1 MAVQVAQLGRTFD
14 RKKAS
19 GGRFA
24 GSDLDSR
31 RWLRELRDRGP
42 VGDRAVERLHGQ
54 LLRMAY
60 ARLLSWQPPLARGD
74 LDDVAVAA
82 ADDAV
87 VAVLAHLD
95 DFRGASLF
103 TTWASQ
109 FALTEVSAA
118 MRKRRRRMR
127 EVAAEPDLIV
137 ILAGARGDVE
147 HEVEE
152 AELLRSVC
160 AAVNE
165 LLSAHQREVLLTVAI
180 DGKSPHSLAAAL
192 DTNTGAIYKS
202 LHDARRKLRVRLR
215 SGGFATTQ

>member
-14 RKKAS
+14 RKTS
-19 GGRFA
+19 GALFA
-24 GSDLDSR
+24 GSDTDSR
-31 RWLRELRDRGP
+31 RWLRELRDRGA

-60 ARLLSWQPPLARGD
+60 ARLLSWQPPLPRGD

-87 VAVLAHLD
+87 VGVLAHLD

-127 EVAAEPDLIV
+127 EVAAAPDLIV
-137 ILAGARGDVE
+137 ILAGARGDVA
-147 HEVEE
+147 HDVEE
-152 AELLRSVC
+152 AELLRCLC

-165 LLSAHQREVLLTVAI
+165 FLSAHQREVLLTVAI
-180 DGKSPHSLAAAL
+180 DGESPHSVAAAL
-192 DTNTGAIYKS
+192 DTNAGAIYKS
-202 LHDARRKLRVRLR
+202 LHDARRKLRVHLHA
-215 SGGFATTQ
+215 GGFATTQ